1 MPEPSS
7 LTRWT
12 RALRKQLDAMDLD
25 STGLCQ
31 AAGIDPHTAQADE
44 APGAALRLWQLA
56 VQASG
61 EPALGL
67 RVSRF
72 ASPTSFHALG
82 YTLVASDSLREVF
95 ERIVGYHPGCPDALQ
110 LTFYKAGERYEFIFS
125 APADYPAPVP
135 ELFDAFAAIYVRTC
149 RNRLGRSYAPLEV
162 HLQRPLPD
170 DPQPWEELFRA
181 PLFFAAAQNMLAFA
195 CTDFDSHLD
204 GGAAPCAEDSA
215 QARQL
220 IWEPRVRCAIEAQL
234 PDGEPAAE
242 SIAQALNLS
251 VRSLHRHLADEG
263 CRYDLLLNQC
273 RENLA
278 LLHISDP
285 NASLSEVAWL
295 LGFTDVDSFSRTFKR
310 WTGLTPEQYRL
321 GLLR

>member
-1 MPEPSS
+1 MHEPGS

-25 STGLCQ
+25 SAGLCQ
-31 AAGIDPHTAQADE
+31 AAGLDPHLSQPHE
-44 APGAALRLWQLA
+44 APGATLRLWQLA

-67 RVSRF
+67 RVARF

-82 YTLVASDSLREVF
+82 YTLIASGSLREVF
-95 ERIVGYHPGCPDALQ
+95 ERIVGYHPMTPDALQ
-110 LTFYKAGERYEFIFS
+110 LTFHKVGERYEFSFG
-125 APADYPAPVP
+125 APSDYPVPVP

-149 RNRLGRSYAPLEV
+149 RNRLGRGYAPLEV
-162 HLQRPLPD
+162 HLQRPAPA
-170 DPQPWEELFRA
+170 DPQPWQELFRA
-181 PLFFAAAQNMLAFA
+181 PLFFCAARNMLAFA
-195 CTDFDSHLD
+195 CADFDGHLD
-204 GGAAPCAEDSA
+204 DAAPGEPSPQA
-215 QARQL
+215 QPL

-234 PDGEPAAE
+234 PEGEPSAE
-242 SIAQALNLS
+242 SIAQALNLTP
-251 VRSLHRHLADEG
+251 RSLHRHLADEG

-285 NASLSEVAWL
+285 TASLSEVAWL
-295 LGFTDVDSFSRTFKR
+295 LGFADVDGFSRAFKR
-310 WTGLTPEQYRL
+310 WTGLTPAQYRQEL
-321 GLLR
+321 SG